1 MKIIDKTLRV
11 DIFVDI
17 NIFTKHLSKYLRV
30 IISQLS
36 LFCILKIINRIISSS
51 INLIALAHIDSK
63 YQNKVHGS
71 AVAIKVTPRIYSLDW
86 HDHQPQRLW
95 VQIQAF
101 LISLLERPLTYSW
114 RKAPDVLIKKKP
126 WRSQNFLS
134 SGVNIESR

>member
-1 MKIIDKTLRV
+1 MIIDGSAFWMKIIDRTLRV

-51 INLIALAHIDSK
+51 INLIALAHNDSK

-71 AVAIKVTPRIYSLDW
+71 AVTIQLAPRIYSPDR
-86 HDHQPQRLW
+86 HDRRPQRLW
-95 VQIQAF
+95 VRIQVIAHYTF
-101 LISLLERPLTYSW
+101 GDFTINMCPFILLGFWKIR
-114 RKAPDVLIKKKP
+114 I
-126 WRSQNFLS
+126 
-134 SGVNIESR
+134 

>member
-51 INLIALAHIDSK
+51 INLIALAHVDSK
-63 YQNKVHGS
+63 NQNKVHGL
-71 AVAIKVTPRIYSLDW
+71 AVAVRLAPRIYSLDW
-86 HDHQPQRLW
+86 HDHQ
-95 VQIQAF
+95 
-101 LISLLERPLTYSW
+101 LEQL
-114 RKAPDVLIKKKP
+114 
-126 WRSQNFLS
+126 
-134 SGVNIESR
+134 